1 MSDEPQVRFRIEPSN
16 ADYDPNDDRWID
28 QVNDLVNE
36 LQSEVGEVHKEQTAV
51 SGMKGGMEVL
61 ELILGSVDV
70 VSSAVDMFKAW
81 LSRDQSRSLEIT
93 IERDG
98 KKETI
103 SVSGNRIDKED
114 MMKFMEAAFQSSSI
128 NG

>member
-16 ADYDPNDDRWID
+16 ADYDPNDDRWMD

-36 LQSEVGEVHKEQTAV
+36 LQIEVGEVHKEQTAV
-51 SGMKGGMEVL
+51 HGMKGGMEVL

-81 LSRDQSRSLEIT
+81 LGRDQSRSLEIS

-98 KKETI
+98 KVEKI
-103 SVSGNRIDKED
+103 AVSGNRIDKED

-128 NG
+128 SG